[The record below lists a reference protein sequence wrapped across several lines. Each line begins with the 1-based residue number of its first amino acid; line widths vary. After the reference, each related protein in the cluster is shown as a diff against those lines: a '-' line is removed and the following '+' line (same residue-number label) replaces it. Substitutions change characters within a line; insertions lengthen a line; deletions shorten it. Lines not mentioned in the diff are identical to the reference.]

1 MKLRFK
7 HQKFQEDAVRAT
19 CDVFTGQK
27 NSTHHFLVDQ
37 GADDSMLASLTKTG
51 FGNADISLSEA
62 VLIKNLH
69 EVQHQQLIP
78 LNPKIERLNGKPVFT
93 IEMETGTGK
102 TYTYIKTMYEL
113 NKRYGWCKFIV
124 VVPSVAIRE
133 GVYKSFQTT
142 AEHFAEDY
150 GKKIRFFIYNS
161 SRLNELEQF
170 SDGPNINVMIIN
182 TQAFNSRGADSKRIR
197 MKLDSFRSRRPIDV
211 IAATKPIIIV
221 DEPQSV
227 LGTDKN
233 SNVTRETIADFNP
246 LFFLNYSATHRED
259 FNKVF
264 RLDAVDAYQQQL
276 VKKIT
281 VKGITVRGG
290 TSTHGYLYLQ
300 KINTYPNKK
309 PTITLSFDSVKGG
322 VSATME
328 FEHKTRHR
336 ITKNLNQGDD
346 IYIHS
351 GEVEAYHDG
360 YKISEINAL
369 GDADGGYVD
378 FVNGIR
384 IHEGEVMN
392 EANTDDIRRIQ
403 IRETIM
409 SHLET
414 ERKLFRKGIK
424 VLSLFF
430 IDEVAKYKY
439 YDDEG
444 EKKGTYATIFEE
456 EFKKAVDVY
465 LETRLPFGED
475 EEFRDYLRKF
485 TPDEIHSGY
494 FSIDKKGR
502 AINSKEGKEGG
513 SDDVS
518 AYDLIMKN
526 KERLLSFDEPVRFI
540 FSHSA
545 LREGWDNPNVFQICT
560 LRESDAEIKKRQEIG
575 RGLRL
580 CVNKDGVRQDAE
592 ELGENLVHDTNILTV
607 IANESYE
614 SFANGLQSEFNEI
627 IAKRPKDASA
637 SLFNG
642 KYVVDDAGEKHLEI
656 NDGVAG
662 DIYMGLVLA
671 GLVDKTTK
679 QLTDDYHALSAEQ
692 KVQQVREALNDDLKP
707 YAESI
712 QNILATIYD
721 PKRGQLITNA
731 RKTEKLNLNQEKYSS
746 KKFREL
752 WDKIN
757 DKTYYTVEFD
767 ENELVDLCVNSL
779 NRNMRVTKTE
789 VAITTGGLETV
800 GKDKVEMQRG
810 TISTP
815 ITLAEVA
822 SNAVKFDLISELAKS
837 QNDGGT
843 SLTRKVI
850 SEILSKVEPGI
861 FEMFKANPEE
871 FIHNAI
877 QLINEQKASTVVEHI
892 EYDKLN
898 EKWDGGEIF
907 VDGEISGE
915 LGKNLIE
922 TKKHHLYDKL
932 RYDSDIEEKF
942 AHELEDNDA
951 IEVYV
956 KLPRRFYIDTPMG
969 HYNPDWAIAFRDNAG
984 VKHIYFVAETKG
996 VEGGKLDVGLK
1007 GIEKAKIECARK
1019 HFAKISDGDYIYDVC
1034 NSYESLLKLVNS

>member
-19 CDVFTGQK
+19 CDIFTEQI
-27 NSTHHFLVDQ
+27 NSTHRFLADQ
-37 GADDSMLASLTKTG
+37 GNVSGWYAEHIQNIG
-51 FGNADISLSEA
+51 FGNADISLQDA
-62 VLIKNLH
+62 QLIKNLH
-69 EVQHQQLIP
+69 EVQGQQNIAR
-78 LNPKIERLNGKPVFT
+78 NSKIERLNGRPVFT

-124 VVPSVAIRE
+124 VVPSIAIRE

-161 SRLNELEQF
+161 SKLNELEQF
-170 SDGPNINVMIIN
+170 SEDPNINVMIIN
-182 TQAFNSRGADSKRIR
+182 TQAFNARGKDARRIY
-197 MKLDSFRSRRPIDV
+197 MQLDSFQSRRPIDV
-211 IAATKPIIIV
+211 IAVTKPIIIV

-233 SNVTRETIADFNP
+233 ANKTRESIARFNP

-259 FNKVF
+259 FNKVY
-264 RLDAVDAYQQQL
+264 RLDAVDAYQKQL

-281 VKGITVRGG
+281 VKGITVKGG
-290 TSTHGYLYLQ
+290 TAMNGYLYLQ

-309 PTITLSFDSVKGG
+309 PTATVVFEFDAKTGGGIRRKTKTLV
-322 VSATME
+322 
-328 FEHKTRHR
+328 
-336 ITKNLNQGDD
+336 LGDD

-351 GEVEAYHDG
+351 GELEAYHDG
-360 YKISEINAL
+360 YQISEINARDEE
-369 GDADGGYVD
+369 GFVD

-384 IHEGEVMN
+384 IHEGEVIGETN
-392 EANTDDIRRIQ
+392 ADDLRRIQ

-414 ERKLFRKGIK
+414 ERKLYKKGIK

-439 YDDEG
+439 YDDDG
-444 EKKGTYATIFEE
+444 EQKGVYAKIFED
-456 EFKKAVDVY
+456 EFQKAVDIYLNQQLQFEEDADFRKY
-465 LETRLPFGED
+465 LE
-475 EEFRDYLRKF
+475 KF
-485 TPDEIHSGY
+485 IPSEIHAGY
-494 FSIDKKGR
+494 FSIDKKGH
-502 AINSKEGKEGG
+502 AINSKESKEGG

-526 KERLLSFDEPVRFI
+526 KERLLDFKEPVRFI

-580 CVNKDGVRQDAE
+580 CVDQNGIRQDAE
-592 ELGENLVHDTNILTV
+592 ILGENLVHDTNILTV

-614 SFANGLQSEFNEI
+614 SFANSLQSEFNEI

-642 KYVVDDAGEKHLEI
+642 KIVQDSSGEKTLTI
-656 NDGVAG
+656 DDSAAG
-662 DIYMGLVLA
+662 DIFTGLVIA
-671 GLVDKTTK
+671 GLVDRSSK
-679 QLTDDYHALSAEQ
+679 QLTDAYHGLNEDQ
-692 KVQQVREALNDDLKP
+692 KIQKVREAVGEL
-707 YAESI
+707 YAPFAENI
-712 QNILATIYD
+712 ENILESVYD
-721 PKRGQLITNA
+721 PKRGQLVTNA
-731 RKTEKLNLNQEKYSS
+731 RRSEKLNLNQEKFAS
-746 KKFREL
+746 KKFKEL
-752 WDKIN
+752 WDHIN
-757 DKTYYTVEFD
+757 EKTYYTVDFD
-767 ENELVDLCVNSL
+767 EKELVDHCIDSL
-779 NRNMRVTKTE
+779 NKNMRVTKTE
-789 VAITTGGLETV
+789 VVITEGLLKTV
-800 GKDKVEMQRG
+800 GKDKLEMYRNKIG
-810 TISTP
+810 TP
-815 ITLAEVA
+815 IA
-822 SNAVKFDLISELAKS
+822 ISELANDTIKYDLVSELSKS

-843 SLTRKVI
+843 SLTRKAI
-850 SEILSKVEPGI
+850 TKILAGIEPAT
-861 FEMFKANPEE
+861 FDKFKTNPEE

-907 VDGEISGE
+907 INGEITGE
-915 LGKNLIE
+915 YNHNLID
-922 TKKHHLYDKL
+922 TPNHHLYDKL
-932 RYDSDIEEKF
+932 RYDSDVEKNFAEELDKS
-942 AHELEDNDA
+942 DA

-956 KLPRRFYIDTPMG
+956 KLPKKFYIDTPMG
-969 HYNPDWAIAFRDNAG
+969 HYNPDWAITFKDEAG

-996 VEGGKLDVGLK
+996 VNEDQLDVGVK
-1007 GIEKAKIECARK
+1007 GVEKAKIECAKK
-1019 HFAKISDGDYIYDVC
+1019 HFAKISNGDCIYGVC
-1034 NSYESLLKLVNS
+1034 NSYESLLKLVN